1 MDITQL
7 CNVKGTIFNIQ
18 HFCIHDGPGIRST
31 VFFKGCQYACLWCHN
46 PEGIPGSRQI
56 SFVKNK
62 CALCGECAKILPE
75 AHVFSDGVHT
85 VCHDKIT
92 GELLSKSACACIT
105 KALTVVGDEIT
116 ADEVLAQVKRDRKF
130 YDESGGGVTFSGGEP
145 TLQRDFL
152 TALLKLASNEE
163 IHTALETNGHCD
175 FEYYKSIMPYV
186 DLFLIDYKE
195 TDPAKHREYT
205 GVDNALVI
213 EIIEKLHNAG
223 AQILLRCTIIPG
235 LNDRDDHFE
244 GIARMTQQHPNLLG
258 AEILPYHKLAA
269 AKADRF
275 GIAAQ
280 QEFTPPFDATVEKW
294 REKVT
299 ACGGRIVRM

>member
-18 HFCIHDGPGIRST
+18 HFCIHDGPGIRCT

-46 PEGIPGSRQI
+46 PEGISGSRQI

-62 CALCGECAKILPE
+62 CALCGECAKIFPE

-116 ADEVLAQVKRDRKF
+116 AGEVLEQVKRDRKF

-145 TLQRDFL
+145 TLQKDFL

-195 TDPAKHREYT
+195 TDPVKHREYT
-205 GVDNALVI
+205 GVDNGLVK
-213 EIIEKLHNAG
+213 ENIEKLHNAG
-223 AQILLRCTIIPG
+223 AQILLRCTVIPG

-244 GIARMTQQHPNLLG
+244 GIARMTVQYPNLLG

-275 GIAAQ
+275 GTAAQ
-280 QEFTPPFDATVEKW
+280 PEYIQPFDATVEKW

-299 ACGGRIVRM
+299 AFGGKIVRM